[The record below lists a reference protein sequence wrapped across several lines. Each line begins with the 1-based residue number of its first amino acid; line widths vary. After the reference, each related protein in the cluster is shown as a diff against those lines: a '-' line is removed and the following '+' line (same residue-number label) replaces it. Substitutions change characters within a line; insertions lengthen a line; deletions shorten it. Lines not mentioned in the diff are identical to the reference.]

1 MSRNNTWPISRRA
14 PGCSAGMEDPYS
26 FPIFGASEATIFL
39 KRESR
44 RSDAAAVLA
53 DPLIN
58 RLRLRPRE
66 NFLETWIGP
75 KRVPLPAPTQLRER
89 KSARFRKE
97 LFDERDCLLGLTGAR
112 VNQSQ
117 TARIDRRVG
126 CIFALRHQLHGA
138 TTQADGFVFPAE
150 IGVKNAERR

>member
-26 FPIFGASEATIFL
+26 FPIFSASEATIFL

-66 NFLETWIGP
+66 SFFETSIGP
-75 KRVPLPAPTQLRER
+75 ERVPLRAPTQLRDR
-89 KSARFRKE
+89 QAAPLAKG
-97 LFDERDCLLGLTGAR
+97 LFAAC
-112 VNQSQ
+112 
-117 TARIDRRVG
+117 
-126 CIFALRHQLHGA
+126 
-138 TTQADGFVFPAE
+138 
-150 IGVKNAERR
+150 

>member
-26 FPIFGASEATIFL
+26 FPIFSASEATIFL
-39 KRESR
+39 ERESR

-75 KRVPLPAPTQLRER
+75 KRVPLPAPTQRSE
-89 KSARFRKE
+89 E
-97 LFDERDCLLGLTGAR
+97 
-112 VNQSQ
+112 
-117 TARIDRRVG
+117 RRVG
-126 CIFALRHQLHGA
+126 KGCTVGE
-138 TTQADGFVFPAE
+138 G
-150 IGVKNAERR
+150 